1 LENTIMRWQTT
12 ALLAAAVAIAG
23 TAPAEAK
30 RKDPRKARTHVAVER
45 IYENPDSYDCIRA
58 RGLDPAGNYRG
69 YPCWARAALSGRQ
82 NR

>member
-1 LENTIMRWQTT
+1 MKTMIAMTVAAGI
-12 ALLAAAVAIAG
+12 ALVGAV
-23 TAPAEAK
+23 PAEAK
-30 RKDPRKARTHVAVER
+30 RKEQRKPRYSAAPVER